1 MGFPVL
7 IALAFV
13 LVSIT
18 FMKKRGNVHGMLLE
32 HVRAEIS
39 KVDADIIRLIAKR
52 QELANRVAEIKIRD
66 GIAIQDKKRTAEVLE
81 SVFNQAVE
89 NRIDPV
95 SVQKIFEI
103 LIDMSEERQHERS
116 GDGNLP

>member
-1 MGFPVL
+1 MGFFL
-7 IALAFV
+7 LSALAFV
-13 LVSIT
+13 FVSIT
-18 FMKKRGNVHGMLLE
+18 FMKMPGNIHDMSLE

-39 KVDADIIRLIAKR
+39 NVDANIIRLIAKR
-52 QELANRVAEIKIRD
+52 QELADRVAEIKIRD
-66 GIAIQDKKRTAEVLE
+66 GIAIHDRKRSAEVIE

-103 LIDMSEERQHERS
+103 LIAMSEERQRGRS

>member
-1 MGFPVL
+1 M
-7 IALAFV
+7 
-13 LVSIT
+13 S
-18 FMKKRGNVHGMLLE
+18 LE

-39 KVDADIIRLIAKR
+39 KVDAGIIRLIAKR
-52 QELANRVAEIKIRD
+52 QELANQVAEIKIRD
-66 GIAIQDKKRTAEVLE
+66 GIAIHDRKRSTEVLE
-81 SVFNQAVE
+81 NVFYQAVE

-103 LIDMSEERQHERS
+103 LIVMSEERQHERS